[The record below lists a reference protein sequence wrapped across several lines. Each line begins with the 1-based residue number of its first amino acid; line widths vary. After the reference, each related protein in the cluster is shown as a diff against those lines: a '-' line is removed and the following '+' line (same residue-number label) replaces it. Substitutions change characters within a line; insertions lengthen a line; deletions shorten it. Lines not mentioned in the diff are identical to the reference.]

1 MNKDL
6 ESLVE
11 QEVGAIG
18 YDVVLLRQGGTRSR
32 PVLEV
37 RIDRRDGGR
46 VSIDDC
52 VRVSRAV
59 EARLD
64 AGSIDAAAFGGRRY
78 ELQVSSPGDAR
89 RRRDTEQEFG
99 TPRSARGNA
108 LAHGEG
114 PTQQM
119 GTTSEAGGA
128 RGTPTSAHTDDGSR
142 DGRFD

>member
-1 MNKDL
+1 MNRDL

-11 QEVGAIG
+11 QEVDALG

-32 PVLEV
+32 PILEV

-52 VRVSRAV
+52 VRVSRAI

-64 AGSIDAAAFGGRRY
+64 VGADAAPFGGRRY

-89 RRRDTEQEFG
+89 RPSG
-99 TPRSARGNA
+99 
-108 LAHGEG
+108 
-114 PTQQM
+114 
-119 GTTSEAGGA
+119 
-128 RGTPTSAHTDDGSR
+128 AHTDEGSR

>member
-1 MNKDL
+1 
-6 ESLVE
+6 
-11 QEVGAIG
+11 
-18 YDVVLLRQGGTRSR
+18 
-32 PVLEV
+32 
-37 RIDRRDGGR
+37 
-46 VSIDDC
+46 